1 MIILTPFGTTTGLEV
16 VPLPL
21 SSDIPPIKFE
31 DAWIEV
37 TGGQI
42 TLRSGKDAY
51 VVLRK
56 QLGQQ
61 VATWIG
67 LYRLA
72 REIGYDRPGSFYGA
86 GAWLI
91 GCTTDTRALL
101 DMLRD
106 MADQIQSKAM
116 SGDRFIKRI
125 DQVRSELVAPPQ
137 VNAVIS
143 SVAKVGAG
151 CLPSGGNAFI
161 VATANH
167 LEIIDWAQNAP
178 SASPYCRVIVGNA
191 EHAPST
197 FGQTSLSVYQSLAS
211 AIDGAYL
218 RVVSDFNQARSL
230 AETHSQ
236 QLTQSVSDLEKK
248 NAYLGKQIQDI
259 TAKFNEQNIKAAD
272 WYNAAKD
279 LQRRLEISEQI
290 NKNRDLLDRNNSGQ
304 IRPLQ
309 SLPGGSN
316 WDGFKQPHGVQ
327 PLTFDKQ
334 RSPTQNPISY
344 NPKKES
350 SDDVWW
356 YILWAIFLV
365 LFLLIAIMGLGY
377 LYRNQVEKCWFFN
390 YVSCQSDQER
400 QVQRNQDQA
409 YPNDRAQNSVS
420 NPVNGPTDSVR
431 SNLGS
436 GQSIGNPA
444 GVKKP

>member
-42 TLRSGKDAY
+42 ALRAGKDAY

-56 QLGQQ
+56 HLGQQ
-61 VATWIG
+61 IATWIG
-67 LYRLA
+67 LYRSA
-72 REIGYDRPGSFYGA
+72 REIGYDRPGGFYGA

-91 GCTTDTRALL
+91 GCTANTRALL

-106 MADQIQSKAM
+106 MADQVQSKAM
-116 SGDRFIKRI
+116 NGDRFIKRI

-143 SVAKVGAG
+143 SVAKVGSG
-151 CLPSGGNAFI
+151 CLPSGINAFI
-161 VATANH
+161 VAAANH

-191 EHAPST
+191 EHAPGT
-197 FGQTSLSVYQSLAS
+197 VGQTSLSVYQSLAS
-211 AIDGAYL
+211 AIDSAYL
-218 RVVSDFNQARSL
+218 RVVTDFNQARAM

-236 QLTQSVSDLEKK
+236 QLAQSISDLEKQ
-248 NAYLGKQIQDI
+248 NAYLGKQIQDV
-259 TAKFNEQNIKAAD
+259 TAKFNEQNI
-272 WYNAAKD
+272 NAAEWYRAATD

-290 NKNRDLLDRNNSGQ
+290 NKNRDLLNRNNSGQ
-304 IRPLQ
+304 ISPLQ
-309 SLPGGSN
+309 YFPGGSN
-316 WDGFKQPHGVQ
+316 LGGVKQPYGEQ
-327 PLTFDKQ
+327 PLNLAKQ

-344 NPKKES
+344 NPKKKS
-350 SDDVWW
+350 SDDIWW
-356 YILWAIFLV
+356 DILWAIFLI
-365 LFLLIAIMGLGY
+365 LFLMFVILGLGY
-377 LYRNQVEKCWFFN
+377 LYRNQEEKCLFLN
-390 YVSCQSDQER
+390 YVSCRSEQER

-409 YPNDRAQNSVS
+409 YPTDRAQNSDS
-420 NPVNGPTDSVR
+420 NQVNGPTNSVR

-436 GQSIGNPA
+436 GQNIGNST